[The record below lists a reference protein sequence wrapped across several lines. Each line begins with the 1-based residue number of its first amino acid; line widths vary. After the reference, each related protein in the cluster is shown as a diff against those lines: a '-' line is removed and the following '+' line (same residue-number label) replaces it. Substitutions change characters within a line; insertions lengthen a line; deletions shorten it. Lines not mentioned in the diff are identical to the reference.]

1 MMWLKGCPKCK
12 GDLYEEP
19 AVGLHA
25 AARRYV
31 SCLQCG
37 HLLSEAEET
46 LLDKNAKSK
55 PLHIR
60 VA

>member
-1 MMWLKGCPKCK
+1 MMWLKGCPKCH

-25 AARRYV
+25 AARRYI

-37 HLLSEAEET
+37 HLLSEAEEAALGNT
-46 LLDKNAKSK
+46 DKGKSAR
-55 PLHIR
+55 IR